1 MRGRYRFRVA
11 HVKGQLWRPAWQ
23 LVAGA
28 RAIQRRYLQ
37 RSSFAK
43 KRWQHRRETV
53 GQYRY
58 WRGLFTV
65 QEAAK

>member
-1 MRGRYRFRVA
+1 MRDRYRFRVA
-11 HVKGQLWRPAWQ
+11 HVKKQLWRPEWQ

-28 RAIQRRYLQ
+28 RARQRRYLA

-43 KRWQHRRETV
+43 KRWQHRRETA